1 MPTTT
6 IQTIRCVRSAS
17 GIDSGVFEA
26 FARLP
31 LTVVPSELDGAV
43 EAIKALPGVIE
54 AIDAA
59 RSDPGNLY
67 ITAQTTADRNRALWP
82 APGVDVDM
90 LPDQSV
96 EPNLTLD
103 FTHTQNLS
111 LFDHDTVSADD
122 HLGSIMISAS
132 EQGSGEIARLASSSV
147 EGSVYYI
154 IYRVD

>member
-17 GIDSGVFEA
+17 GIDPGVFQA
-26 FARLP
+26 FAGLP
-31 LTVVPSELDGAV
+31 TTVVPSELDSV
-43 EAIKALPGVIE
+43 IEALKALPSVLE

-59 RSDPGNLY
+59 RSDPDNLY
-67 ITAQTTADRNRALWP
+67 ITGQTTADRDRALWP

-90 LPDQSV
+90 RPDQSV
-96 EPNLTLD
+96 EPNVTLN
-103 FTHTQNLS
+103 FTHSQNLS

-122 HLGSIMISAS
+122 HLGSIMMSAS
-132 EQGSGEIARLASSSV
+132 EQGAGEIARLASSSV